1 MDALASLAHMP
12 ARPAGQIF
20 AAWMRGAWR
29 LFRLAPL
36 AILALS
42 LLPILV
48 EAALQLLP
56 GIGIVLSK
64 LLTPPASAW
73 VLVMI
78 DSRARAGAFA
88 PRRATRRWWT
98 RLPQIALAAVL
109 LGAVFAFQMLTA
121 ALIGGSDQAMAFALG
136 DIERLTL
143 SRAEVAAVLASGVIP
158 GSLVIFVVPRVVL
171 DGNGVGPAIIESL
184 SLVVR
189 YWRPVAMYAALSA
202 ALIASLLW
210 VPLLLLV
217 FLPLAGCAGY
227 AMYRDV
233 FDPTPVACA

>member
-1 MDALASLAHMP
+1 MDATASLAHVP
-12 ARPAGQIF
+12 TRPAGQVF

-36 AILALS
+36 AIFALS

-64 LLTPPASAW
+64 LLTPLASAW

-78 DSRARAGAFA
+78 DNRARAGAFA
-88 PRRATRRWWT
+88 PRWAAQRWCT
-98 RLPQIALAAVL
+98 RLPQIVLAAVL
-109 LGAVFAFQMLTA
+109 LGGVFAFQMLTA
-121 ALIGGSDQAMAFALG
+121 ALIGGSEQAIAFALG

-158 GSLVIFVVPRVVL
+158 GSLVLFVVPRVVL
-171 DGNGVGPAIIESL
+171 DGNDVWPAIVESL
-184 SLVVR
+184 GLAVR
-189 YWRPVAMYAALSA
+189 YWRPVAMFAALSA
-202 ALIASLLW
+202 ALIASVLW
-210 VPLLLLV
+210 VPMLLLA

-233 FDPTPVACA
+233 FDPTPVARA